1 MDIVTRWFGV
11 FAVDTG
17 KIVAGKPFPPDREE
31 IKRRWLARE
40 RGDLTSEEKTLVDE
54 MRAAGSTL
62 KSRDLRFRSYG
73 IAQSSGFLP
82 AISPSNYGFNPSWE
96 REILL
101 EIGHEKLKALKDPSF
116 QASEAI
122 NAINDMESAMNLLG
136 ERLVNWWV
144 DEEPSELERVD
155 DGANALAHKLSE
167 MANVEGLKGPPIR
180 EARRALA
187 SLYMDLKKTRDAME
201 AAVLIEAEERF
212 PNLSL
217 LVGPLLAAKLVA
229 KAGGLARLA
238 NLPSSTVQVIG
249 AERAFFDHL
258 RNGGPPPKHGLIFM
272 HPAVH
277 GAPAYQKG
285 KVARTLAGK
294 LSIAARRDLAG
305 APPLMDLKESMDRRL
320 KDLEGRK
327 RAGSRKSPRQ
337 EGEASRRATKGQ
349 SHRMTY

>member
-17 KIVAGKPFPPDREE
+17 KIVESRPFPPDREE
-31 IKRRWLARE
+31 IKKRWLARE
-40 RGDLTSEEKTLVDE
+40 RGEITVEEKRLVDE
-54 MRAAGSTL
+54 MRASGSAL
-62 KSRDLRFRSYG
+62 KSRDPRFRSMG
-73 IAQSSGFLP
+73 IPQSSGFLP
-82 AISPSNYGFNPSWE
+82 TISPSNYGVNPAWE
-96 REILL
+96 RELLL
-101 EIGHEKLKALKDPSF
+101 EIGLEKLKELKDPSF

-122 NAINDMESAMNLLG
+122 NAISDMESAMNLLG

-144 DEEPSELERVD
+144 DEEPSDLERVG
-155 DGANALAHKLSE
+155 DGANALAHKLGERVVAEGE
-167 MANVEGLKGPPIR
+167 MSPPIS

-187 SLYMDLKKTRDAME
+187 NLYMDLKKARDAME
-201 AAVLIEAEERF
+201 AAVELEAGERF

-217 LVGPLLAAKLVA
+217 LVGPLLAARLVA

-238 NLPSSTVQVIG
+238 HLPSSTVQVIG

-258 RNGGPPPKHGLIFM
+258 RTGGPPPKHGLIFM

-277 GAPAYQKG
+277 GAPSFQKG

-305 APPLMDLKESMDRRL
+305 SPPLMELKESMDRRL
-320 KDLEGRK
+320 KDLEGKK
-327 RAGSRKSPRQ
+327 RAGGRQSPRRGSQ
-337 EGEASRRATKGQ
+337 ANRGPGKGQ